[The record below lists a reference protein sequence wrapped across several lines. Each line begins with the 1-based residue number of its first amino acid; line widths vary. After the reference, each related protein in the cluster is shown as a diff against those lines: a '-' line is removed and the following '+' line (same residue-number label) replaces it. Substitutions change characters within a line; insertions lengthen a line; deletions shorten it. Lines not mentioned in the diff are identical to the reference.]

1 MLPRFP
7 ILIWRMLAL
16 ELLRGVTMATGA
28 IVLVV
33 AFGATIKPVAEGSI
47 GALDAVKFMGI
58 AVVPMLQYALPFGA
72 CMAATLGYHRFA
84 TDNEAVAA
92 RAGGIGYGAL
102 IAPALVGG
110 ILLGALLLALTGL
123 AAPRFTRT
131 LESIVTKDA
140 ARTLIRQ
147 IERGQPVV
155 IDDMILHADEAFHA
169 GAPENSGA
177 IDYFILEGVV
187 AAAVDPATGELTA
200 DVGAQRADVWLYP
213 AERDGQDAVA
223 VYMLVGGG
231 VAKQEGEAL
240 LKLSRTEFG
249 PWIIPGALG
258 DDLDYMTDREL
269 ADVAN
274 DPESFGPVVR
284 RREDAAAV
292 LGAARARGEALDA
305 VANEGR
311 LTLVDPDGGRLG
323 VSDVRAGE
331 GGRLYPREGADYLA
345 VTWRRSDGT
354 LRQLRAESATLSIK
368 VSPREKTSVASLE
381 LFVVSS
387 EDDREGRRDAL
398 VLGEAFTLPLDPAPG
413 AFELSAEALIAIAG
427 ATTDPELAEAG
438 RRLAAYLEDVRREA
452 TANRHER
459 AALSLAGFIMTP
471 LGAIMALRLRDR
483 IPLHV
488 YLWSFFPALACVI
501 IASGG
506 ASVTEENGDI
516 GLYVIWAGC
525 GGFALFALFEFWR
538 LRRR

>member
-7 ILIWRMLAL
+7 ILIWRMLAF

-33 AFGATIKPVAEGSI
+33 AFGARIKPVAEGSI

-249 PWIIPGALG
+249 P
-258 DDLDYMTDREL
+258 
-269 ADVAN
+269 
-274 DPESFGPVVR
+274 
-284 RREDAAAV
+284 
-292 LGAARARGEALDA
+292 
-305 VANEGR
+305 
-311 LTLVDPDGGRLG
+311 
-323 VSDVRAGE
+323 
-331 GGRLYPREGADYLA
+331 
-345 VTWRRSDGT
+345 
-354 LRQLRAESATLSIK
+354 
-368 VSPREKTSVASLE
+368 
-381 LFVVSS
+381 
-387 EDDREGRRDAL
+387 
-398 VLGEAFTLPLDPAPG
+398 
-413 AFELSAEALIAIAG
+413 
-427 ATTDPELAEAG
+427 
-438 RRLAAYLEDVRREA
+438 
-452 TANRHER
+452 
-459 AALSLAGFIMTP
+459 
-471 LGAIMALRLRDR
+471 
-483 IPLHV
+483 
-488 YLWSFFPALACVI
+488 
-501 IASGG
+501 
-506 ASVTEENGDI
+506 
-516 GLYVIWAGC
+516 
-525 GGFALFALFEFWR
+525 
-538 LRRR
+538 

>member
-1 MLPRFP
+1 VLPRFP
-7 ILIWRMLAL
+7 ILIWRMLAF
-16 ELLRGVTMATGA
+16 ELARGVTMATGA

-33 AFGATIKPVAEGSI
+33 AFGATIKPVADGSI

-84 TDNEAVAA
+84 TDNEAIAA
-92 RAGGIGYGAL
+92 RAGGIGYGTL

-110 ILLGALLLALTGL
+110 LILGAALLALTGL
-123 AAPRFTRT
+123 AAPRFTRM

-140 ARTLIRQ
+140 ARTLISQ
-147 IERGQPVV
+147 IERGEPVM
-155 IDDMILHADEAFHA
+155 IDDIILHADRAFHA

-187 AAAVDPATGELTA
+187 AAAVDPGDGALTA
-200 DVGAQRADVWLYP
+200 DVGAKRADVWLYP
-213 AERDGQDAVA
+213 AERDGQEAVA

-240 LKLSRTEFG
+240 LKLERTEFG
-249 PWIIPGALG
+249 PWIVPSALG
-258 DDLDYMTDREL
+258 EDLDYMTDRQL
-269 ADVAN
+269 AVVSAH
-274 DPESFGPVVR
+274 PENFGPVVR
-284 RREDAAAV
+284 RREEAAAE
-292 LGAARARGEALDA
+292 LGAARARSEILEA
-305 VANEGR
+305 VASEGR
-311 LTLVDPDGGRLG
+311 LTLIDSDGGRLG
-323 VSDVRAGE
+323 IGDVRAGE
-331 GGRLYPREGADYLA
+331 GGRLLPREGAEQLA

-354 LRQLRAESATLSIK
+354 LRQLRAESATLSLD
-368 VSPREKTSVASLE
+368 VSPRERAAVARLE
-381 LFVVSS
+381 LFVVTS
-387 EDDREGRRDAL
+387 EDEREGRRDAL
-398 VLGEAFTLPLDPAPG
+398 TLGEAFTLPADPSED
-413 AFELSAEALIAIAG
+413 AFTLSAKELIEISK
-427 ATTDPELAEAG
+427 ATSDEDLAEAG
-438 RRLAAYLEDVRREA
+438 ARLESFIEDVRREA

-471 LGAIMALRLRDR
+471 LGAVMALRLRDK

-488 YLWSFFPALACVI
+488 YLWSFFPALSCVI

-516 GLYVIWAGC
+516 GLFVIWAGC
-525 GGFALFALFEFWR
+525 AVFALFALFEFWR